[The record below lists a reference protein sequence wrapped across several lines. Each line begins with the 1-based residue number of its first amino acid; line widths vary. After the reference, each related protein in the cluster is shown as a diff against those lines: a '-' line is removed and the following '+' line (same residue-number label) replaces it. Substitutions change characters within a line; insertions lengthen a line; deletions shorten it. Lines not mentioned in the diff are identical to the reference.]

1 MTPLFRHHNK
11 RVRRPS
17 ISPAPLVFT
26 LAVLLVPHF
35 AAAQSKPAAQS
46 PAKPMTDAQKDAAAL
61 KADEARIAAKKAAEK
76 KAAEA
81 RALAAQEAREHR
93 YSPALAREDVS
104 VAKFY
109 RNKAK
114 YDAAISRFRSATNH
128 DPRWPVPYELLGEVY
143 EKKNDPGHAVAA
155 YREYLK
161 LAPHAHN
168 AKDIEKRI
176 EKLSNDRKRRATS
189 ER

>member
-1 MTPLFRHHNK
+1 
-11 RVRRPS
+11 
-17 ISPAPLVFT
+17 
-26 LAVLLVPHF
+26 
-35 AAAQSKPAAQS
+35 
-46 PAKPMTDAQKDAAAL
+46 MTDAQKDAAAL
-61 KADEARIAAKKAAEK
+61 KADEARIAAKRAAER

-81 RALAAQEAREHR
+81 KARAEAEAREHR
-93 YSPALAREDVS
+93 FSPALAKEDVS

-109 RNKAK
+109 RNKGK

-143 EKKNDPGHAVAA
+143 EKKNDPGHAIVA

-168 AKDIEKRI
+168 AKDIRKRI
-176 EKLSNDRKRRATS
+176 EKLSLALKERAA